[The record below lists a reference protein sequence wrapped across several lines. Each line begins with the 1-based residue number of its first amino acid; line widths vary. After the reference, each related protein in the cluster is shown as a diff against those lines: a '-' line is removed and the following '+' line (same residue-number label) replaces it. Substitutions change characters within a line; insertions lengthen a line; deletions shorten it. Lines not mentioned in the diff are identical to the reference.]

1 MELSLRQLEEAVSVR
16 REIDRLTQRL
26 DSILRGGT
34 DGARPNGNRAVRTM
48 SPQVRAKI
56 AASARAR
63 WAARKGSKSSRA
75 AAKTSSRKSGGISA
89 AGRRK
94 LSRMM
99 KARWAARRKAAGKK

>member
-1 MELSLRQLEEAVSVR
+1 MELSLRQLEQAVSVR
-16 REIDRLTQRL
+16 REIDRLTQKL
-26 DSILRGGT
+26 NSILRSGS
-34 DGARPNGNRAVRTM
+34 DGARLASSGGVRTM

-56 AASARAR
+56 AAAARAR
-63 WAARKGSKSSRA
+63 WAVRKGNKSSQA
-75 AAKTSSRKSGGISA
+75 AARTSTRKSSGISA